1 MSTSASKSDFL
12 NSVIIHV
19 LIFIFMSPKESKQTF
34 DYLALATGHSL
45 FHVV

>member
-12 NSVIIHV
+12 NSLIIHV
-19 LIFIFMSPKESKQTF
+19 LIFIFTSPKESKQTF
-34 DYLALATGHSL
+34 DYLVLTTGHSV